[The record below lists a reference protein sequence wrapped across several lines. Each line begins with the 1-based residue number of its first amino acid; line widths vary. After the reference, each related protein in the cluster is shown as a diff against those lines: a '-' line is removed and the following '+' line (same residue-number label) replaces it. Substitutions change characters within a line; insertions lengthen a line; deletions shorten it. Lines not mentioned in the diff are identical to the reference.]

1 MNKNTLLNQ
10 SYICPMGADG
20 VHGWHEARAI
30 LTAMDRRKN
39 ESTTENPE
47 SVSRLEILG
56 LTGSLLP
63 QLREFQFVPN
73 RATITI

>member
-39 ESTTENPE
+39 ASTTENLK
-47 SVSRLEILG
+47 SVSGLDILG
-56 LTGSLLP
+56 LTCALLS